1 MDEQIQQPEGQA
13 AHSDHGDSSSAPRA
27 KRRNTRRKGRSLQ
40 RQRALDVLF
49 EADVRRLRGPRAQAL
64 LEERQQISTAQQPI
78 QAYGVQIV
86 QTYLAHS
93 HDVDAFID
101 AASPEWSLGRMS
113 VVDRNI
119 LRIGTTELVYLQ
131 VERPIAV
138 KEAASLA
145 REFSSEKSVGFT
157 MGVLNRVADIHDLET
172 SGSGFDGLAGVSL
185 SDGSL
190 SASDDGLSLPDD
202 AAVTDGKTDS
212 SEDDLQ
218 QGYPPAEE
226 DTEEETE
233 AEKAL

>member
-1 MDEQIQQPEGQA
+1 
-13 AHSDHGDSSSAPRA
+13 
-27 KRRNTRRKGRSLQ
+27 
-40 RQRALDVLF
+40 
-49 EADVRRLRGPRAQAL
+49 
-64 LEERQQISTAQQPI
+64 
-78 QAYGVQIV
+78 
-86 QTYLAHS
+86 
-93 HDVDAFID
+93 
-101 AASPEWSLGRMS
+101 
-113 VVDRNI
+113 
-119 LRIGTTELVYLQ
+119 
-131 VERPIAV
+131 
-138 KEAASLA
+138 
-145 REFSSEKSVGFT
+145 